1 MKDFVSKGQG
11 NSRYLKS
18 NLLEG
23 TSWDAALALL
33 RAGTFPIDL
42 NGVNPDGYTQLG
54 TALNKANLLTDATAS
69 ALELTGDDPT
79 VNDALAAIA
88 AGWARR
94 EFVSYTG
101 DNTYGAANP
110 TSLTFDFAP
119 KIVIFLDS
127 TYQDTQQDANTYAGS
142 VAIMDFL
149 ATSMTNA
156 RIFGGQAGTYAMK
169 SADGKT
175 LTWYSSNAG
184 IQLNATNRKYYF
196 LALA

>member
-11 NSRYLKS
+11 DSRYLKS

-54 TALNKANLLTDATAS
+54 TALNKANLLTDETAS
-69 ALELTGDDPT
+69 ALDLTGDDPT

-88 AGWARR
+88 AGWTRR
-94 EFVSYTG
+94 QLVSYTG
-101 DNTYGAANP
+101 DGTYGAANP

-119 KIVIFLDS
+119 TIVLFLTSVGS
-127 TYQDTQQDANTYAGS
+127 TGYQANDFAVGVTAILTTTMTRHDFFKNGNYA
-142 VAIMDFL
+142 A
-149 ATSMTNA
+149 
-156 RIFGGQAGTYAMK
+156 K

-175 LTWYSSNAG
+175 ISWYASSTPYASN
-184 IQLNATNRKYYF
+184 QLNTSGSDYYF

>member
-11 NSRYLKS
+11 DSRYLKS

-88 AGWARR
+88 VGWARR
-94 EFVSYTG
+94 QIVSYTG
-101 DNTYGAANP
+101 DNTYGAGNP
-110 TSLTFDFAP
+110 TSLVFDFAP
-119 KIVIFLDS
+119 TVVIFIDS
-127 TYQDTQQDANTYAGS
+127 VYNNTQMDGNSAAMTS
-142 VAIMDFL
+142 AIMTFL
-149 ATSMTNA
+149 TTSMTNA
-156 RIFGGQAGTYAMK
+156 RIWGSSGVYAMK

-175 LTWYSSNAG
+175 LSWYGTNST
-184 IQLNATNRKYYF
+184 IQLNQSNRDYYF
-196 LALA
+196 LGLA

>member
-11 NSRYLKS
+11 DSRYLKS

-69 ALELTGDDPT
+69 ALDLSGDDPT
-79 VNDALAAIA
+79 VNDAFAAIA
-88 AGWARR
+88 AGWTRR
-94 EFVSYTG
+94 EFASYVG
-101 DNTYGAANP
+101 NGTYGSGNEC
-110 TSLTFDFAP
+110 SLTFTFAP
-119 KIVIFLDS
+119 TVVIFLDS
-127 TYQDTQQDANTYAGS
+127 YSTYQNGESQSGS
-142 VAIMDFL
+142 FAIM
-149 ATSMTNA
+149 ANITTTMA
-156 RIFGGQAGTYAMK
+156 RAGIFGNSQIYAQK

-175 LTWYSSNAG
+175 LTWYGAAAT
-184 IQLNATNRKYYF
+184 QLSQSGRTYYF